1 MFVVLVLFVGNLEQT
16 LLGYAVGQS
25 SGPGM
30 SKVDC
35 LVSLVLSVNARE
47 RLRELEQLRRSITEV
62 RENLEVHIDN
72 VGHRITRMQKGW
84 RGQ

>member
-1 MFVVLVLFVGNLEQT
+1 MIVVLVLLVGNLRQT

-47 RLRELEQLRRSITEV
+47 RLRELEQLRRSISEV
-62 RENLEVHIDN
+62 RENLEVHIDS
-72 VGHRITRMQKGW
+72 VAHRITRMQRGW